1 MVVRGSG
8 QIWRRAIGFQGEDA
22 VMDNG
27 PIMTSPSFGLS
38 LTWLVRLRWITVVA
52 QAAAILVA
60 KRLLPEELDIA
71 PLLGL
76 VAFGALSNL
85 ALMWRLRKPE
95 PVGSALPGLVL
106 GLDILLLTGLLYGS
120 GGAANPFTAIYL
132 VHITLA
138 AVAMRGLW
146 AWALGVLSI
155 LGFGLLFFY
164 NVHVHSLAHMDHGA
178 GAGISLHLVGMW
190 VAFAITAGLIAA
202 FVGRVT
208 EALRHRDEEL
218 AALRDL
224 TARQSRLAA
233 LTTLAAGVAH
243 ELGTPLGTIAVA
255 AKELQRTAAAM
266 GAEASAISQDAALIR
281 EEVARCRRILD
292 QMAEPSGTTL
302 GEAFQPV
309 IWEELQ
315 TELSAGFSPEDR
327 ARLLFQWPT
336 SAGPLPRRG
345 LSRAL
350 RAVIAN
356 ALEATPSPGL
366 VKVLARDEPDAW
378 YLEIEDHGS
387 GMAPEVLARVGEPF
401 FSTKP
406 TGSGMGLG
414 LFLARTFAEQLGG
427 ELRVN
432 SRLGEGTKVEM
443 IWPVV
448 ANA

>member
-1 MVVRGSG
+1 
-8 QIWRRAIGFQGEDA
+8 
-22 VMDNG
+22 MDNG
-27 PIMTSPSFGLS
+27 STMTHPGFGLS
-38 LTWLVRLRWITVVA
+38 LTWLLRLRWITSA
-52 QAAAILVA
+52 SQAAAILVA
-60 KRLLPEELDIA
+60 KRLLPEELAIG

-76 VAFGALSNL
+76 VAFGALSNV
-85 ALMWRLRKPE
+85 ALWWRLRQPE
-95 PVGSALPGLVL
+95 PVRPALPGLVL

-138 AVAMRGLW
+138 AVVMRGLW
-146 AWALGVLSI
+146 AWVLGLLSI
-155 LGFGLLFFY
+155 AGFGLLFFY

-202 FVGRVT
+202 FVGRIT
-208 EALRHRDEEL
+208 EALRLRDEEL

-255 AKELQRTAAAM
+255 AKELQRTAEAL
-266 GAEASAISQDAALIR
+266 GAEASGIAQDAALIR
-281 EEVARCRRILD
+281 EEVGRCRRILD

-302 GEAFQPV
+302 GEAFQAL
-309 IWEELQ
+309 IWADLER
-315 TELSAGFSPEDR
+315 ELSEGLSAEDR
-327 ARLLFQWPT
+327 TRLVFQWPA
-336 SAGPLPRRG
+336 SACGPMPKRG
-345 LSRAL
+345 LVRAL
-350 RAVIAN
+350 RAVVSN
-356 ALEATPSPGL
+356 ALEATPRPGP
-366 VKVLARDEPDAW
+366 VTILAREDQGAW
-378 YLEIEDHGS
+378 HLEVEDHGS

-414 LFLARTFAEQLGG
+414 LFLARTFTEQLGG
-427 ELRVN
+427 ELRVE
-432 SRLGEGTKVEM
+432 SHLGQGTKVELS
-443 IWPVV
+443 WPR
-448 ANA
+448 AAHA